1 MDLVAVIRVNHER
14 KKPAFG
20 EELRRAAGP
29 IQPARANFAG
39 SRQISNGSAHGRET
53 AIGKKPDAG
62 GGGER
67 CDDELHEQQAAEP
80 GARERRHAARRQRF
94 PRKS

>member
-1 MDLVAVIRVNHER
+1 MDLAAVVQVNYKRE
-14 KKPAFG
+14 KPAFG
-20 EELRRAAGP
+20 EELRRVAGP
-29 IQPARANFAG
+29 IQAARANFAG
-39 SRQISNGSAHGRET
+39 DRQISDGGAHGRET

-62 GGGER
+62 YGRER

-94 PRKS
+94 PRNS